1 MRPGQRLLRGIDKLA
16 DPGLALAL
24 SLSAISLFAGP
35 VALISGCFLAGILA
49 GFQSR
54 VPAWVA
60 IAAAS
65 ALQIATWPD
74 HFRLEAFSPL
84 IGAVLAPLSGGFMRS
99 RRDFAILSALILAG
113 IGLAIALDRGAIE
126 SNLVPMILLCLPAS
140 ISGLAFG
147 ILLDAAVRRGAAW
160 SQANMRTVT
169 RDLLLGR
176 ITTGMIHDL
185 AQPINVVSM
194 ANGNLSYLLERI
206 DGKDHIPLIEE
217 RVQRIAAQTDRAAS
231 LLHNFRSFG
240 RADAAAHDVLTVRD
254 ALERTRVATIS
265 NVRHGGVA
273 IELRGDALDCI
284 CNLHVGIL
292 QMTVSAALLTVFS
305 SFSGGPDEQRNG
317 TVIIEANLAAEQI
330 IFTVTAIGDDHK
342 EVALSRMEPILGLL
356 IGEVVTG
363 VSGRL
368 EQLTRH
374 DRHTGIR
381 FALPQGR

>member
-1 MRPGQRLLRGIDKLA
+1 M
-16 DPGLALAL
+16 
-24 SLSAISLFAGP
+24 
-35 VALISGCFLAGILA
+35 ISGCFLAGILA

-113 IGLAIALDRGAIE
+113 IGLAIAVDRGAIE

-265 NVRHGGVA
+265 NVRHGGVV

-330 IFTVTAIGDDHK
+330 IFTVTAIGDDQK